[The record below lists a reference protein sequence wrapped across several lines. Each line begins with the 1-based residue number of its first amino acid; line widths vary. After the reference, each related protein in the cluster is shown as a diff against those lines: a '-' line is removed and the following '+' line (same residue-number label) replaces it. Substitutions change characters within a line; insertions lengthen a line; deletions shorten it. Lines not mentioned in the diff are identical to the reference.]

1 MFDYV
6 VVGGGIGGV
15 VSYAILKKIGKKVAL
30 LEKESY
36 LGGCS
41 GTFKRKE
48 YLYNVGAS
56 TLVGLQ
62 DHMPLGK
69 VFKFLNLPKPK
80 VKKLEVPMVV
90 FVGDKAIKRYSDRE
104 KAVLELE
111 NNFNYKNLRSV
122 WQKVYSI
129 SDANWQNI
137 YNVIPINY
145 KNPKLLFKKL
155 AENYRY
161 LLKAFPYQFK
171 TSYDFFKDNLGDFDE
186 DFKDFLD
193 NQILMTSQGYSRDV
207 PISVGSMG
215 LTYPNLDNYYVYGG
229 MGKVF
234 DYLADDYKNVFLK
247 QKVIKIKKVKDFF
260 QVITDKE
267 VFEAKNVILNKT
279 IWDYCDLLEDFKD
292 VCIKNR
298 KKYSKIWSSLTI
310 YFNLEDKNNVVDEH
324 HYQIIHK
331 DINPYTGSNSFFV
344 SISDKEDEVLTK
356 DGEKS
361 VIISTHCK
369 ISFWQDLS
377 KQEYLEK
384 KEKAKDFILNRLFEY
399 VPKFKDCKIKNVMV
413 GSPKTFQRYTGR
425 YNGTV
430 GGIPLIKDYIPFK
443 YPFNFT
449 PIKGVYLVG
458 DSVFPGQGWP
468 GVIIGV
474 LNLLLQIEDIDEIL
488 H

>member
-111 NNFNYKNLRSV
+111 NNFNFKNLRSV

-145 KNPKLLFKKL
+145 KNPKLLFKKFS
-155 AENYRY
+155 E
-161 LLKAFPYQFK
+161 
-171 TSYDFFKDNLGDFDE
+171 
-186 DFKDFLD
+186 
-193 NQILMTSQGYSRDV
+193 
-207 PISVGSMG
+207 
-215 LTYPNLDNYYVYGG
+215 
-229 MGKVF
+229 
-234 DYLADDYKNVFLK
+234 
-247 QKVIKIKKVKDFF
+247 
-260 QVITDKE
+260 
-267 VFEAKNVILNKT
+267 
-279 IWDYCDLLEDFKD
+279 
-292 VCIKNR
+292 
-298 KKYSKIWSSLTI
+298 
-310 YFNLEDKNNVVDEH
+310 
-324 HYQIIHK
+324 
-331 DINPYTGSNSFFV
+331 
-344 SISDKEDEVLTK
+344 
-356 DGEKS
+356 
-361 VIISTHCK
+361 
-369 ISFWQDLS
+369 
-377 KQEYLEK
+377 
-384 KEKAKDFILNRLFEY
+384 
-399 VPKFKDCKIKNVMV
+399 
-413 GSPKTFQRYTGR
+413 
-425 YNGTV
+425 
-430 GGIPLIKDYIPFK
+430 
-443 YPFNFT
+443 
-449 PIKGVYLVG
+449 
-458 DSVFPGQGWP
+458 
-468 GVIIGV
+468 
-474 LNLLLQIEDIDEIL
+474 
-488 H
+488 